1 MEATTNRKFTRLL
14 LGFALIAFLAI
25 AFWGISE
32 TMMGM
37 KMDKNGQM
45 GGCPFLGFTDICKMN
60 PLEHIATW
68 QKMLT
73 ALPIKN
79 VSILATLLL
88 LVIFLIIFL
97 RDLWNK
103 NSLRAISIHSQRFKY
118 NYVVRNKL
126 QEAFSSG
133 ILNPKIF

>member
-1 MEATTNRKFTRLL
+1 MLL
-14 LGFALIAFLAI
+14 TLVAFLSV
-25 AFWGISE
+25 AFLGMSE

-37 KMDKNGQM
+37 EMDKNGQM
-45 GGCPFLGFTDICKMN
+45 GRCPFSSFTAICKMN

-73 ALPIKN
+73 ALPLKN
-79 VSILATLLL
+79 TSILATLLL
-88 LVIFLIIFL
+88 LVIFSVIFL

-103 NSLRAISIHSQRFKY
+103 NNLRVISIHSQRFKY

-133 ILNPKIF
+133 IINPKIF